1 MTKVISEILYRALEL
16 LCLESVGPH
25 SVLCGSTGRSE
36 LRRAGDGRGDST
48 LHTAYSRRHTSV
60 LINDDIVTRGCFNTL
75 LVCYIN
81 KACKDIVYIVCASH
95 INLLTKYSYYL
106 KSL

>member
-1 MTKVISEILYRALEL
+1 MIKVISDIFSIALEL

-36 LRRAGDGRGDST
+36 LHRAGDGRGDST

-60 LINDDIVTRGCFNTL
+60 LIYDDIVTRGCFNTL
-75 LVCYIN
+75 LVCY
-81 KACKDIVYIVCASH
+81 KKH
-95 INLLTKYSYYL
+95 IKTSFTLFVPHTLF
-106 KSL
+106 